1 MIRAARWLPLSL
13 AIHAAAAGGGVWLG
27 RDFGEPAL
35 FVDMRLIESDVPPVR
50 AKSPR
55 AGSPAPPAAP
65 AGRRPAARSAPA
77 AAPARESA
85 AAPPVAPAPPIV
97 AAPPVAAEPPTA
109 APPVTHA
116 PSAAPAPSLTP
127 EPSIASVP
135 PPVDA
140 PVADAPASPSG
151 AQSFIAGETPA
162 ASDGGRGAASATS
175 SVGNAR
181 TGGEGTAA
189 SATRGGTS
197 ADGPLALA
205 IPGDGGV
212 GVYGPY
218 LSALRRRLQEALE
231 YPAAARRRGLSG
243 TVHLEVVLDA
253 TGRVSEVLLARS
265 SSHAVLDDAAL
276 EAARRLPRVP
286 FPPDVRPR
294 PLRVLMPVDFQL
306 R

>member
-13 AIHAAAAGGGVWLG
+13 AIHGAAVGGGVWLG
-27 RDFGEPAL
+27 RDFSERAL

-65 AGRRPAARSAPA
+65 AARRPAVRSAPA
-77 AAPARESA
+77 
-85 AAPPVAPAPPIV
+85 

-109 APPVTHA
+109 APPVT
-116 PSAAPAPSLTP
+116 PAPSFAPTPSVTP
-127 EPSIASVP
+127 EPSVASVP

-140 PVADAPASPSG
+140 PAADAQASPSG
-151 AQSFIAGETPA
+151 AQSFIAGETSA
-162 ASDGGRGAASATS
+162 ASDGGRGAASARS
-175 SVGNAR
+175 SVGSAQ
-181 TGGEGTAA
+181 TGGEGEA
-189 SATRGGTS
+189 SATRGGTF

>member
-13 AIHAAAAGGGVWLG
+13 AIHGTAVGGGVWLG
-27 RDFGEPAL
+27 RDFSERAL

-65 AGRRPAARSAPA
+65 AARRPAARSAPA
-77 AAPARESA
+77 AAPAREIA
-85 AAPPVAPAPPIV
+85 AAPPVAPAPPIA

-109 APPVTHA
+109 APSVTPVPSFA
-116 PSAAPAPSLTP
+116 PTPSVTP
-127 EPSIASVP
+127 EPSVASVP

-140 PVADAPASPSG
+140 PAADAQASPSG
-151 AQSFIAGETPA
+151 AQSFIAGETSA
-162 ASDGGRGAASATS
+162 ASDGGRGAASARS
-175 SVGNAR
+175 SVPSAR
-181 TGGEGTAA
+181 TGGEGEA

-286 FPPDVRPR
+286 FPPEVRPR